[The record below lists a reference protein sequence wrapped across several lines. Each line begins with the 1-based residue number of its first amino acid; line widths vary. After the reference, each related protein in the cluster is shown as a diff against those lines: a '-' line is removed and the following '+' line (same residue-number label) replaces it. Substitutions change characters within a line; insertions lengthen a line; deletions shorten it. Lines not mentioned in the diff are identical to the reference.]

1 MLVALFLRLLVVQW
15 HLLWHTPHEMQ
26 PEPWALRVLEGGFR
40 CKQTNTYR
48 LWLAWW
54 FHIYVAI
61 LLIVM
66 TSEGVSVYPFC
77 CNVISV
83 SAVFVNVLSTG
94 LAPQVVGGVSVPH
107 QPLVCRM
114 CSLKVFGSTQST
126 PVFSYSFMN
135 IYCKNCMFLRTRYA
149 FAMVRVALVWRIFCT
164 ISPGIF
170 EWMYLEASP

>member
-1 MLVALFLRLLVVQW
+1 MTSLMF
-15 HLLWHTPHEMQ
+15 
-26 PEPWALRVLEGGFR
+26 
-40 CKQTNTYR
+40 Y
-48 LWLAWW
+48 
-54 FHIYVAI
+54 IYVAI

-94 LAPQVVGGVSVPH
+94 LAPQVVGGASVPH

-135 IYCKNCMFLRTRYA
+135 NYILQELYVFANQVCVCHGKSGTGLANFLHHFTWHIWVNVPRSISIVGGWNHPNCP
-149 FAMVRVALVWRIFCT
+149 IDK
-164 ISPGIF
+164 
-170 EWMYLEASP
+170 